1 MAQISVGANTPRSLS
16 GFPSYPERATAWTIG
31 AVQRPAHHM
40 SRFIAVDRNTAYLLP
55 PSVDE
60 WLPQDHLARFVVEVI
75 DQLDLSELIRQYA
88 GRGSAAYHP
97 AMLLGL
103 LVYGYA
109 TGVHSSRKIER
120 ACHDSVAFRF
130 IAANTQP
137 DHDSIAAF
145 RRRFLPQI
153 EALFV
158 QVLMLARE
166 MKCLKLGNIALDG
179 TKIAANASKH
189 KALSWEHANRI
200 EAQLREEVQLLLKLA
215 EDSDSRPVNDGLDVP
230 AEIARRQTRLDAIAQ
245 AKTKIEQRAR
255 ERQAVEQQDYE
266 AKCAKR
272 QAQREQGKKPR
283 GPDPQPPSSAP
294 KPSDQVNLSDEES
307 RIMPTAHGGF
317 EQSYNAQA
325 AVDTDTMLVVAPH
338 VSQAPNDKREVTPI
352 LDKISALPGSL
363 GQVSALLADS
373 GYFSAANVNAC
384 EARFIEPLL
393 SIKRE
398 SHHSP
403 VLERFCA
410 DAPVPETDDPV
421 VKMVHR
427 LGTKNGR
434 LLYGLRKQ
442 TVEPVFGIIKRVMG
456 WRQMSMR
463 GLDKARGEWSLVTMA
478 WNIKRLHVL
487 RAA

>member
-1 MAQISVGANTPRSLS
+1 
-16 GFPSYPERATAWTIG
+16 
-31 AVQRPAHHM
+31 M
-40 SRFIAVDRNTAYLLP
+40 SRFIAVDRDTAYLLP

-60 WLPQDHLARFVVEVI
+60 WLPQNHLARFVVEVI
-75 DQLDLSELIRQYA
+75 DGLDLSELTRQYA
-88 GRGSAAYHP
+88 GRGSDAYHP

-137 DHDSIAAF
+137 DHDSIATF

-158 QVLMLARE
+158 QVLLLARE
-166 MKCLKLGNIALDG
+166 MKCLKLGTIALDG

-189 KALSWEHANRI
+189 KALSWEHANMI

-230 AEIARRQTRLDAIAQ
+230 AEIARREQRLAALAQ
-245 AKTKIEQRAR
+245 AKEKIKQRAA
-255 ERQAVEQQDYE
+255 ERHAVQQQEHE

-272 QAQREQGKKPR
+272 QAQREAGKKPR
-283 GPDPQPPSSAP
+283 GPEPQAPSSEPRA
-294 KPSDQVNLSDEES
+294 SDQVNLTDEQS
-307 RIMPTAHGGF
+307 RIMPTSSGGF

-325 AVDTDTMLVVAPH
+325 AVDTATMLVLTAH
-338 VSQAPNDKREVTPI
+338 VTQAPNDMRQIVPV
-352 LDKISALPGSL
+352 LDKVLALPKAL
-363 GQVSALLADS
+363 GEVSTLLADT
-373 GYFSAANVNAC
+373 GYCSQANVQAC
-384 EARFIEPLL
+384 EAKEIEPML
-393 SIKRE
+393 SMKRE
-398 SHHSP
+398 SHHIA
-403 VLERFCA
+403 VLERFA
-410 DAPVPETDDPV
+410 QDAPAPETADPM
-421 VKMVHR
+421 VKMAHR
-427 LGTKNGR
+427 LGTQAGR
-434 LLYGLRKQ
+434 ALYGLRKQ

>member
-1 MAQISVGANTPRSLS
+1 
-16 GFPSYPERATAWTIG
+16 
-31 AVQRPAHHM
+31 M
-40 SRFIAVDRNTAYLLP
+40 SRFIAVDRDTAYLLP

-75 DQLDLSELIRQYA
+75 DQMDLSELVLQYA
-88 GRGSAAYHP
+88 GRGSDAYHP

-137 DHDSIAAF
+137 DHDSIATF
-145 RRRFLPQI
+145 RRRFLAQI

-158 QVLMLARE
+158 QVLVLARE
-166 MKCLKLGNIALDG
+166 MKCLKLGNISLDG

-189 KALSWEHANRI
+189 KALSWEHANKI
-200 EAQLREEVQLLLKLA
+200 EAQLREEVQQLLKLA
-215 EDSDSRPVNDGLDVP
+215 EESDTRPVNDGLDVP
-230 AEIARRQTRLDAIAQ
+230 AEIARRDKRLEGIAQ
-245 AKTKIEQRAR
+245 AKTKIEARAR
-255 ERQAVEQQDYE
+255 ERHAIEQQEYE

-272 QAQREQGKKPR
+272 QAKRDAGKKPR
-283 GPDPQPPSSAP
+283 GPDPEQPSSEP
-294 KPSDQVNLSDEES
+294 KARDQVNLTDEES
-307 RIMPTAHGGF
+307 RIMPTSRGGF

-325 AVDTDTMLVVAPH
+325 AVDTETMLVVIPH
-338 VSQAPNDKREVTPI
+338 VSQAPNDKREITPI
-352 LDKISALPGSL
+352 LDKVQALPESL
-363 GQVSALLADS
+363 GQVQVLLADT

-384 EARFIEPLL
+384 EVQGIEPMLAMQ
-393 SIKRE
+393 RE
-398 SHHSP
+398 SHHVP
-403 VLERFCA
+403 VLERFAA
-410 DAPVPETDDPV
+410 DAPVPETEDPV
-421 VKMVHR
+421 AKMAHR
-427 LGTKNGR
+427 LGTKKGR
-434 LLYGLRKQ
+434 ALYGLRKQ

-456 WRQMSMR
+456 WSQMSMR

-487 RAA
+487 RTA

>member
-1 MAQISVGANTPRSLS
+1 
-16 GFPSYPERATAWTIG
+16 
-31 AVQRPAHHM
+31 M
-40 SRFIAVDRNTAYLLP
+40 SRFIAVDRDTAYLLP

-60 WLPQDHLARFVVEVI
+60 WLPQNHLARFVVEVI
-75 DQLDLSELIRQYA
+75 DGLDLSELTRQYA
-88 GRGSAAYHP
+88 GRGSDAYHP

-120 ACHDSVAFRF
+120 ACSDSVAFRF

-137 DHDSIAAF
+137 DHDSIATF

-166 MKCLKLGNIALDG
+166 MKCLKLGTIALDG

-200 EAQLREEVQLLLKLA
+200 EAHLREEVQMLLKLA

-230 AEIARRQTRLDAIAQ
+230 AEIARRETRLAALAQ
-245 AKTKIEQRAR
+245 AKAKIEQRAR
-255 ERQAVEQQDYE
+255 ERHAVERQEYE
-266 AKCAKR
+266 AKTARR
-272 QAQREQGKKPR
+272 QAQREAGRKPR
-283 GPDPQPPSSAP
+283 GPEPQAPSSEP
-294 KPSDQVNLSDEES
+294 KGSDQVNLTDEES
-307 RIMPTAHGGF
+307 RIMPGSSGGF
-317 EQSYNAQA
+317 AQSYNAQA
-325 AVDTDTMLVVAPH
+325 GVDTKTMLVVTAH
-338 VSQAPNDKREVTPI
+338 VTQATNDKREIAPV
-352 LDKISALPGSL
+352 LDKVQTLAQAL
-363 GQVSALLADS
+363 GQVTTLLADT
-373 GYFSAANVNAC
+373 GYFSAANVQAC
-384 EARFIEPLL
+384 ESRLIEPMLAM
-393 SIKRE
+393 KRE
-398 SHHSP
+398 SHHIP
-403 VLERFCA
+403 VLERFAA
-410 DAPVPETDDPV
+410 DAPVPESDDPV
-421 VKMVHR
+421 VKMAHR
-427 LGTKNGR
+427 LSTRKGR
-434 LLYGLRKQ
+434 ALYGLRKQ

>member
-1 MAQISVGANTPRSLS
+1 M
-16 GFPSYPERATAWTIG
+16 
-31 AVQRPAHHM
+31 
-40 SRFIAVDRNTAYLLP
+40 LP

-75 DQLDLSELIRQYA
+75 DQLDLSELVRQYA
-88 GRGSAAYHP
+88 GRGSDAYHP

-137 DHDSIAAF
+137 DHDSIATF

-153 EALFV
+153 EALFM

-166 MKCLKLGNIALDG
+166 MKCLKLGNISLDG

-189 KALSWEHANRI
+189 RALSWEHANKI
-200 EAQLREEVQLLLKLA
+200 EAQLREEVQQLLKLA
-215 EDSDSRPVNDGLDVP
+215 EESDKRPVKDGLDVP
-230 AEIARRQTRLDAIAQ
+230 AEIARREKRLGAIAQ
-245 AKTKIEQRAR
+245 AKAKIEERAR
-255 ERQAVEQQDYE
+255 ERRAVEQQDYE

-272 QAQREQGKKPR
+272 QGQRDVGKKPR
-283 GPDPQPPSSAP
+283 GPHPQPPASGP
-294 KPSDQVNLSDEES
+294 KAGDQVNLTDEES
-307 RIMPTAHGGF
+307 RIMPTSSGGF

-325 AVDTDTMLVVAPH
+325 AVDTETMLVVAH
-338 VSQAPNDKREVTPI
+338 NVSQAPNDKREITPI
-352 LDKISALPGSL
+352 LDKVQALPQGL
-363 GQVSALLADS
+363 GQVSTLLGDT
-373 GYFSAANVNAC
+373 GYFSAANVKAC
-384 EARFIEPLL
+384 EAQGIEPML
-393 SIKRE
+393 SMKRE
-398 SHHSP
+398 SHHIP
-403 VLERFCA
+403 VLQRFA
-410 DAPVPETDDPV
+410 PDAPAPETDDPV
-421 VKMVHR
+421 IRMAHR
-427 LGTKNGR
+427 LGTKEGR
-434 LLYGLRKQ
+434 VLYGLRKQ

-463 GLDKARGEWSLVTMA
+463 GLDRARGEWSLVTMA

>member
-1 MAQISVGANTPRSLS
+1 
-16 GFPSYPERATAWTIG
+16 
-31 AVQRPAHHM
+31 M
-40 SRFIAVDRNTAYLLP
+40 SRFIAVDRDTAYLLP

-60 WLPQDHLARFVVEVI
+60 WLPQHHLARFVVEVI
-75 DQLDLSELIRQYA
+75 DQLDVSELVRQYA
-88 GRGSAAYHP
+88 GRGSDAYHP

-130 IAANTQP
+130 IADNTQP
-137 DHDSIAAF
+137 DHDSIATF

-158 QVLMLARE
+158 QVLVLARE

-189 KALSWEHANRI
+189 RALSWEHANKI

-230 AEIARRQTRLDAIAQ
+230 AEIARREQRLGAIAQ

-255 ERQAVEQQDYE
+255 ERHAAEQQE
-266 AKCAKR
+266 HAAKCAKR
-272 QAQREQGKKPR
+272 DAQRQAGKKPR
-283 GPDPQPPSSAP
+283 GPEPPPPSSEP
-294 KPSDQVNLSDEES
+294 KAGDQVNLTDEES
-307 RIMPTAHGGF
+307 RIMPTSGGGF

-325 AVDTDTMLVVAPH
+325 AVDAETMMVVVAN
-338 VSQAPNDKREVTPI
+338 VSQATNDKREITPI
-352 LDKISALPGSL
+352 LDKVRALPEVL
-363 GQVSALLADS
+363 GQVQTMLGDT

-384 EARFIEPLL
+384 EAQGIEPML
-393 SIKRE
+393 SMKRE
-398 SHHSP
+398 SHHLP
-403 VLERFCA
+403 VLQRFA
-410 DAPVPETDDPV
+410 LDAPAPETDDPV
-421 VKMVHR
+421 VKMAHR
-427 LGTKNGR
+427 LGTKEGR
-434 LLYGLRKQ
+434 ALYGLRKQ

-456 WRQMSMR
+456 WSQMSMR
-463 GLDKARGEWSLVTMA
+463 GLDKARGEWSLVTMS

>member
-1 MAQISVGANTPRSLS
+1 
-16 GFPSYPERATAWTIG
+16 
-31 AVQRPAHHM
+31 M
-40 SRFIAVDRNTAYLLP
+40 SRFIAVDRDTAYLLP
-55 PSVDE
+55 PSVNE
-60 WLPQDHLARFVVEVI
+60 WLPQNHLARFVVEVI
-75 DQLDLSELIRQYA
+75 DQMDLSELVRQYA

-137 DHDSIAAF
+137 DHDSIATF
-145 RRRFLPQI
+145 RRRFLAQI

-158 QVLMLARE
+158 QVLVLARE

-200 EAQLREEVQLLLKLA
+200 EAQLRQEVQLLLKLA

-230 AEIARRQTRLDAIAQ
+230 AEIARREQRLGAIAQ
-245 AKTKIEQRAR
+245 AKIKIKQRAG
-255 ERQAVEQQDYE
+255 ERHAVEQQEYE

-272 QAQREQGKKPR
+272 DAQREAGKKPR
-283 GPDPQPPSSAP
+283 GADPQPPSSEP
-294 KPSDQVNLSDEES
+294 KASDQVNLTDEES
-307 RIMPTAHGGF
+307 RIMPTASGGF
-317 EQSYNAQA
+317 EQCYNAQA
-325 AVDTDTMLVVAPH
+325 AVDAPTMMVVIPF
-338 VSQAPNDKREVTPI
+338 VTQAPNDKREITPV
-352 LDKISALPGSL
+352 LDKVQALPEAL
-363 GQVSALLADS
+363 GQVEVLLADT

-384 EARFIEPLL
+384 EAQGIEPMLAMR
-393 SIKRE
+393 RE
-398 SHHSP
+398 SHHVP
-403 VLERFCA
+403 VLMRFA
-410 DAPVPETDDPV
+410 PDAPEPQTDDPV
-421 VKMVHR
+421 LRMAHR
-427 LGTKNGR
+427 LGTKKGR
-434 LLYGLRKQ
+434 ALYGLRKQ

>member
-1 MAQISVGANTPRSLS
+1 
-16 GFPSYPERATAWTIG
+16 
-31 AVQRPAHHM
+31 M
-40 SRFIAVDRNTAYLLP
+40 SRFITVDRDTAYLLP
-55 PSVDE
+55 PSVDD
-60 WLPQDHLARFVVEVI
+60 WLPQNHLARFVVEVI
-75 DQLDLSELIRQYA
+75 DQMDLSALVRQYA

-97 AMLLGL
+97 SMLLGL

-130 IAANTQP
+130 VAANAQP
-137 DHDSIAAF
+137 DHDSIASF

-158 QVLMLARE
+158 QVLVLARE

-189 KALSWEHANRI
+189 KALSWDHANKI

-215 EDSDSRPVNDGLDVP
+215 EESDSRPVNEGLDVP
-230 AEIARRQTRLDAIAQ
+230 AEIARREQRLGAIAQ

-255 ERQAVEQQDYE
+255 ERQAAEQQEYE

-272 QAQREQGKKPR
+272 QGQRDEGKKPR
-283 GPDPQPPSSAP
+283 GPDPEPPSSEP
-294 KPSDQVNLSDEES
+294 KGSDQVNLTDEES
-307 RIMPTAHGGF
+307 RIMPASRGGF

-325 AVDTDTMLVVAPH
+325 GVDTETMLVVTQH
-338 VSQAPNDKREVTPI
+338 VTQAPNDKREIKPV
-352 LDKISALPGSL
+352 LDKIAALPEGL
-363 GQVSALLADS
+363 GQVSSLLADT
-373 GYFSAANVNAC
+373 GYFSAANVLAC
-384 EARFIEPLL
+384 EAQLIEPML
-393 SIKRE
+393 SMKRE
-398 SHHSP
+398 SHHIP
-403 VLERFCA
+403 VLERFSA
-410 DAPVPETDDPV
+410 DAPAPQTQDPV
-421 VKMVHR
+421 VKMAHR
-427 LGTKNGR
+427 LGTQKGR
-434 LLYGLRKQ
+434 ALYGLRKQ

-456 WRQMSMR
+456 WSQMSMR
-463 GLDKARGEWSLVTMA
+463 GLEKARGEWSLVTMA